1 MTNLT
6 INKKVLILLII
17 FIALAVL
24 VSLRFLPKDIPQYQ
38 QPAVAHVER
47 KKSPYSPQS
56 KNNTTSLHERIE
68 PVNVEGEINALT
80 IYSGQLR
87 VMDKPQ
93 WKLPNNFYSVFT
105 ALKIAAKNGDVEA
118 KYIIAMNLE
127 YCLSAP
133 LDDTALQKKLD
144 EYASDGYGTSSM
156 DTAIEQFNYCNYIT
170 QSERSQFF
178 SYLEDAANSGS
189 VAAQEHFTRIRP
201 DFYMEFQG
209 FKSLS
214 RDEYILKQ
222 DTYIEQRV
230 SFLKQA
236 GLHGSEQALKY
247 LSYLYHS
254 QQLSQNSLANAY
266 ALNKVIA
273 QITDNSDTHNRYAKY
288 EQSQYLQLTAEELDT
303 AHEIYEHWISSIRA
317 NGTYYPSK
325 Y

>member
-1 MTNLT
+1 M
-6 INKKVLILLII
+6 LLII

-38 QPAVAHVER
+38 PAVAHVER
-47 KKSPYSPQS
+47 KKSPHSLLS
-56 KNNTTSLHERIE
+56 NNNTTSPHEHIE
-68 PVNVEGEINALT
+68 PASVESETNALT
-80 IYSGQLR
+80 NYSGQLTI
-87 VMDKPQ
+87 MNKPQ

-105 ALKIAAKNGDVEA
+105 ALKIAAKNGDAEA
-118 KYIIAMNLE
+118 KYVIAMNLE

-156 DTAIEQFNYCNYIT
+156 DTVIEQFNYCNYIT

-189 VAAQEHFTRIRP
+189 VAAQEHFSKIRP
-201 DFYMEFQG
+201 EFYMELQG
-209 FKSLS
+209 YKSLV
-214 RDEYILKQ
+214 RDEYIHKR
-222 DTYIEQRV
+222 DTYMEQRV

-236 GLHGSEQALKY
+236 SLHGSEQALKY

-254 QQLSQNSLANAY
+254 QQLSKNSLANAY

-273 QITDNSDTHNRYAKY
+273 QITDNSDTHNRYAKF

-303 AHEIYEHWISSIRA
+303 AHEIYEHWISTIRA

>member
-6 INKKVLILLII
+6 INKKVLILLLI
-17 FIALAVL
+17 FIALSVT
-24 VSLRFLPKDIPQYQ
+24 VSLRFLPKEIPQY
-38 QPAVAHVER
+38 QPAVAHTER
-47 KKSPYSPQS
+47 NKIALLPQPNNNLTSP
-56 KNNTTSLHERIE
+56 HEHVE
-68 PVNVEGEINALT
+68 PVNIEGETDARTND
-80 IYSGQLR
+80 SGQLR

-105 ALKIAAKNGDVEA
+105 ALKIAAENGDAEA
-118 KYIIAMNLE
+118 KYVIAMNLE
-127 YCLSAP
+127 YCLFAP

-156 DTAIEQFNYCNYIT
+156 DTVIEQFNYCNYIS
-170 QSERSQFF
+170 QSERSLFF

-189 VAAQEHFTRIRP
+189 VAAQAHFSKIRP
-201 DFYMEFQG
+201 EFYMELQG
-209 FKSLS
+209 YKSLA
-214 RDEYILKQ
+214 RDEYIHKR
-222 DTYIEQRV
+222 DTYMEQRV

-254 QQLSQNSLANAY
+254 HQLSQNSLANAY
-266 ALNKVIA
+266 ALNKLIA

-288 EQSQYLQLTAEELDT
+288 EQNQYLQLTAEELDT
-303 AHEIYEHWISSIRA
+303 ANEIYERWISTIRA